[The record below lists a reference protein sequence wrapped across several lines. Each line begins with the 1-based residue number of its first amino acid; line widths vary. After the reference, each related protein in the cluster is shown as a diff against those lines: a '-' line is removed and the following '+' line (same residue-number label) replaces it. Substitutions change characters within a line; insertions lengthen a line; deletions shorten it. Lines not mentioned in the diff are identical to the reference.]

1 MRKAEA
7 QGTPTEEFFTSPV
20 QPRPLYE
27 ILFQARAEKMTNSLE
42 KETRSEINP
51 TFKIIYSLNM
61 LEACLRGQELVAHG
75 HTT

>member
-7 QGTPTEEFFTSPV
+7 QGTPTEEFFTPPV

-42 KETRSEINP
+42 KGTRSENDHLLP
-51 TFKIIYSLNM
+51 QKIVYSLNV
-61 LEACLRGQELVAHG
+61 LKACLRGMELVAW
-75 HTT
+75 